1 MKSHDGPLSSYLA
14 IKGSMSESTFRA
26 FSGWDLSHSLN
37 DNLLTLEQSNSV
49 GASSTGWLKQFIRV
63 LKQRYDLSGPD
74 KPLIEAV
81 QQGWHIDDWR
91 PIQLWHMIRSDELL
105 RIFLTDWLFERHE
118 QGIVVISAEAVV
130 EYLQTLVKQ
139 RLHKID
145 AWKENTYRRVA
156 NGLLKTAVEFHL
168 MRGRVNR
175 EFAAYRLPEKS
186 FMYLLHAIM
195 QREQNTRK
203 TVEAVDW
210 RIFLLKPSDVEEE
223 LLRLHQYG
231 KLHFERAG
239 SFLELT
245 LPTDNLPEFTRSTAT

>member
-1 MKSHDGPLSSYLA
+1 MKSQDDVLSSYLA
-14 IKGSMSESTFRA
+14 IKGGLSETTYRA
-26 FSGWDLSHSLN
+26 FSDWDLSASDKENFQRLK
-37 DNLLTLEQSNSV
+37 DSNSV
-49 GASSTGWLKQFIRV
+49 GASSFGWLKQFIQV
-63 LKQRYDLSGPD
+63 LKRRYDLSGPD
-74 KPLIEAV
+74 KPLIETV
-81 QQGWHIDDWR
+81 QQGCHIDDWR

-118 QGIVVISAEAVV
+118 QDIVLISAEAVV
-130 EYLQTLVKQ
+130 EYLQALVKQ

-186 FMYLLHAIM
+186 FMYLLQAIM

-210 RIFLLKPSDVEEE
+210 KIFLLKPSDVEEE

-245 LPTDNLPEFTRSTAT
+245 LPTDNLPEFTRSTGT